1 MTMWNRRRVKHQAH
15 IRTAGFTLLEVLIA
29 VAIVAIALVTF
40 MGLHLRSLDATIRAQ
55 DLTTAVLLA
64 QAKMATMGEF
74 PDTGEEKGQFEGPEL
89 ARFQWATAVTEH
101 TLDAAAS
108 GSNGRLG
115 RWAAAPSLHA
125 GSIWGTVKVLA
136 RSGPLREKRALP
148 WSSCSWPYFCL
159 PSLPGWSLR
168 HLPPWPVG
176 WRKAGSI

>member
-15 IRTAGFTLLEVLIA
+15 IRAAGFTLLEVLIA
-29 VAIVAIALVTF
+29 VAIVAIALVAF

-101 TLDAAAS
+101 TLDAVAGGQAVTVR
-108 GSNGRLG
+108 RLEVTVA
-115 RWAAAPSLHA
+115 WAD
-125 GSIWGTVKVLA
+125 GQQ
-136 RSGPLREKRALP
+136 
-148 WSSCSWPYFCL
+148 
-159 PSLPGWSLR
+159 LR
-168 HLPPWPVG
+168 HYTLEAYGV
-176 WRKAGSI
+176 R